1 LYRLLC
7 LEYYYYQEPLS
18 LTPDPGNTSPVK
30 QSKDIYET
38 RCYYSIQP
46 YLYYRKTRISY
57 GFQYTLRPIR
67 NPSNTI
73 RTIER
78 IYNFLNL
85 Y

>member
-18 LTPDPGNTSPVK
+18 LTPDPGNTSPVE
-30 QSKDIYET
+30 QNENIYEA
-38 RCYYSIQP
+38 RCYCSIQP
-46 YLYYRKTRISY
+46 YPYYKRTRVSY
-57 GFQYTLRPIR
+57 GFQYILRPIR
-67 NPSNTI
+67 NPSDTI

-78 IYNFLNL
+78 TRNFPSS